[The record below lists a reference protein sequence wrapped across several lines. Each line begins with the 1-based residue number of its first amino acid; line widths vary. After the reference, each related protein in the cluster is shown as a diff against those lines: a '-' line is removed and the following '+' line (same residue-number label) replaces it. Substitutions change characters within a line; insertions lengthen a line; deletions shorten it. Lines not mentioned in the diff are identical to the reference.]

1 MGGFMLGRTD
11 LQEPGLICW
20 PSAQHPSS
28 PCRGCRGRGCGA
40 GAAGPGLQS
49 SLPSAG
55 FICGLRVTT
64 LIPYDF
70 CEGYRK

>member
-1 MGGFMLGRTD
+1 MLGYTD

-28 PCRGCRGRGCGA
+28 PCRDRRA
-40 GAAGPGLQS
+40 GLQS
-49 SLPSAG
+49 SLHSAG
-55 FICGLRVTT
+55 FICELRMTT
-64 LIPYDF
+64 VIPYDF